1 MKCLKYMMRGLGA
14 MLLSM
19 ALFTACSED
28 NTDSVVHAPAID
40 VTNKTLEPNATGV
53 NGESGT
59 VRAFIGTV
67 VTAKGF
73 NLDRVTRVE
82 MGGMTAEIVEQTIAE
97 LKFKVPALEL
107 AQRDEAYYQDLYIYA
122 GEELIFRYDYYV
134 TVPVTDAIVMA
145 YAPTEGTV
153 GTTVKIE
160 GRNLEQI
167 TEIRFGSVSLLSD
180 QFTEV
185 VAGSEQSSVSFTVP
199 AGEYPAGESLQP
211 IAALWGGSNE
221 IDVTGE
227 NRFTLRTPKVEAMTQ
242 SEPNR
247 IGDEITIYGEFL
259 DLLGDYKWG
268 DYAMIVLEGATAEAV
283 TLKFP
288 SSIEPTDPVLA
299 SADLTATWGE
309 PQQRCLIAAAWQ
321 VDTTP
326 QGPAKPLF
334 ESFTATD
341 GGAENRLYLGKVVTV
356 KGQNMASIEGFVVDG
371 LEAELSGEPNDV
383 EASFIVP
390 DGVTFTEATDVK
402 IEAIYGGGTVIDFF
416 EAKVYPFYFFK
427 GIRLGL
433 GSSSKSTYTEYAA
446 ENAFFY
452 PDLGRVVS
460 TLEWKTTPLD
470 PYAASGTNP
479 AVKGGSVITAGTITS
494 EDYYNVLPYIFFIA
508 NSSHKLSIAGCANS
522 SSQIKNHCIYE
533 EGSAVPLPS
542 AYGTPLV
549 MYRALGDDKK
559 WAMAVKEDRLT
570 SLVNYDGNTPG
581 QGAPALGT
589 EVKDGSTWMKGSVVA
604 VGYFGFVEG
613 EKPSKLEQLHK
624 VGFMHIT
631 DLTCADLAT
640 GLANEDRAGY
650 VEFDLYWSKAIR

>member
-14 MLLSM
+14 MLLSV
-19 ALFTACSED
+19 ALFAACSED
-28 NTDSVVHAPAID
+28 NTDSIVHAPAID

-107 AQRDEAYYQDLYIYA
+107 AQRDEAYYQDLYVYA

-134 TVPVTDAIVMA
+134 TVPVTDAIVVA
-145 YAPTEGTV
+145 YTPTEGTV

-185 VAGSEQSSVSFTVP
+185 VAGSEQSSVMFAVP
-199 AGEYPAGESLQP
+199 AGEYPAGESSQP
-211 IAALWGGSNE
+211 IAALWGGANE

-227 NRFTLRTPKVEAMTQ
+227 NLFTLRTPKVEAMTQ

-247 IGDEITIYGEFL
+247 IGDEITIRGEFL
-259 DLLGDYKWG
+259 DLLANYKWG
-268 DYAMIVLEGATAEAV
+268 DYDMILLEGATPESV

-416 EAKVYPFYFFK
+416 EAKVYPFYYFK

-433 GSSSKSTYTEYAA
+433 GSNSKSTYTEYAA

-479 AVKGGSVITAGTITS
+479 AVKGTSVITAGTITE
-494 EDYYNVLPYIFFIA
+494 EDYYNVLPYIFFIT
-508 NSSHKLSIAGCANS
+508 NTSHKLSIAGCANS
-522 SSQIKNHCIYE
+522 SSQIKTHCIYE
-533 EGSAVPLPS
+533 EGSAVSLPS
-542 AYGTPLV
+542 AYGTPLL
-549 MYRALGDDKK
+549 MYRALGDDKQ

-589 EVKDGSTWMKGSVVA
+589 EVKDGGTWMKGSVVV